1 MDILED
7 LESIETV
14 LSHQRLRQALTESVQ
29 KACTL
34 LRMDGS
40 VVFFIN
46 RTGNFSSLV
55 CYGCVAEQVTIPAR
69 SEFLQAFDTEGHSL
83 LSIERDKPA
92 WRDLAAFM
100 NEMQW
105 NDGYVLPLLAN
116 GKMVGMW
123 LVAWRKRWVLEKTD
137 ELILQTLAENISL
150 LVQRMFLFA
159 ENQRFKRETRAL
171 YEISMEISQLLDLNR
186 VLEVIVEKTCL
197 LLNAEISYLAL
208 ANEEEKSVQVC
219 VTYGTR
225 GDALR
230 NLRHRYGEGVGGWVA
245 ANRSPLLVR
254 NYFRDVRP
262 QPPGIPEILAS
273 EGIISAICVPM
284 CTRRGLVGVLYAASR
299 QEAAFNRSQLELLQ
313 ALGNQAAVAIEN
325 ARLYDEQ
332 KALAEK
338 LRNSIINHERL
349 LALVLGNQGLQAI
362 TDTLSDLVRC
372 PIIVKDSQFR
382 TLARSS
388 KGCECLIPEAN
399 VELRTLFAEF
409 DDLFEIPEYAKTLRS
424 NHHGIRIRPRSESGR
439 HLSCIAVPIVGGKAL
454 LGYVF
459 ALEMGRSLNEQQ
471 RATVEEASIVFAI
484 EFLKQEAVRTGLLH
498 HIIAA
503 QEEERKRIAREL
515 HDETS
520 QALTALVLGL
530 DTIGLDMGT
539 NPEEAARRLQVTKS
553 IAEGMLEN
561 IHRLISDL
569 RPSLLDDLGLVPA
582 IAWYGEQR
590 LKPLGIHFHLES
602 NGLDQR
608 LPPAMEIALYRIT
621 QEAITNAI
629 RHAQASKVIV
639 RLFHQEN
646 RLTLQVEDDGIGFEP
661 QVLQSGEIP
670 EKSWGLWG
678 MQERVST
685 LKGEFSVMSAPGKG
699 TTIVVQVPLQL
710 AEE

>member
-1 MDILED
+1 MEFFDDFVSLEN
-7 LESIETV
+7 L
-14 LSHQRLRQALTESVQ
+14 LSDQRLHQALQETAQAACARLKMDASLIFLMDRMGNLSPVALCGCEPSTAFIPSKVNLSQ
-29 KACTL
+29 AFKAEERTL
-34 LRMDGS
+34 LRINPDHPACREWIGFMDEM
-40 VVFFIN
+40 
-46 RTGNFSSLV
+46 SL
-55 CYGCVAEQVTIPAR
+55 C
-69 SEFLQAFDTEGHSL
+69 
-83 LSIERDKPA
+83 
-92 WRDLAAFM
+92 
-100 NEMQW
+100 
-105 NDGYVLPLLAN
+105 DGYLLPLLLN
-116 GKMVGMW
+116 GKIVGIW
-123 LVAWRKRWVLEKTD
+123 LVASRTLRTLEAQE
-137 ELILQTLAENISL
+137 ELILLTLTENVGLLMQSL
-150 LVQRMFLFA
+150 LLYA
-159 ENQRFKRETRAL
+159 ENQRYHREAKAL

-208 ANEEEKSVQVC
+208 ADEEEKIVQVC

-230 NLRHRYGEGVGGWVA
+230 HLRHRYGEGVGGWVA
-245 ANRSPLLVR
+245 LNRTPLLIH

-313 ALGNQAAVAIEN
+313 ALGNQAAIAIEN

-338 LRNSIINHERL
+338 LRNSILNHERL
-349 LALVLGNQGLQAI
+349 LSLVLGNQGLQAI
-362 TDTLSDLVRC
+362 TDTLSELVRC
-372 PIIVKDSQFR
+372 PIIVEDSQFR
-382 TLARSS
+382 LLARSCL
-388 KGCECLIPEAN
+388 GCEHLDWEQTGEIHLPSAYFCSD
-399 VELRTLFAEF
+399 VEVSDFV
-409 DDLFEIPEYAKTLRS
+409 KTLRG
-424 NHHGIRIRPRSESGR
+424 NHHSVRIQSKQGSRRYP
-439 HLSCIAVPIVGGKAL
+439 SCIAAPIVGGKAL

-459 ALEMGRSLNEQQ
+459 ALEVGKPLNDQQ

-530 DTIGLDMGT
+530 DTIGLDMET

-590 LKPLGIHFHLES
+590 LKPLGINFSLES
-602 NGLDQR
+602 DGLVQR

-621 QEAITNAI
+621 QEALTNVI
-629 RHAQASKVIV
+629 RHAQASNVVV
-639 RLFHQEN
+639 RLLHQNN

-661 QVLQSGEIP
+661 QALQSAEVP

-685 LKGEFSVMSAPGKG
+685 LKGEFMVNSVPGRG
-699 TTIVVQVPLQL
+699 TKIVVNVPLEL
-710 AEE
+710 VEK